1 MQGELGDAA
10 ARRGV
15 SSSQMKLRF
24 WRRRRLDPL
33 LEGEEREAHKFGRRY
48 AEEQGSIRAIF
59 RKMGRENLDGPFS
72 RD

>member
-1 MQGELGDAA
+1 
-10 ARRGV
+10 
-15 SSSQMKLRF
+15 MKLRF

-33 LEGEEREAHKFGRRY
+33 LEGDEGEAHKFERRY
-48 AEEQGSIRAIF
+48 AEEHGSIRAIF